1 MALLGRPRS
10 STHPDRATGMP
21 WQAAPSA
28 LGAQWPVRMEIQ
40 PPPLPALCLEGG
52 TLSVCTPL
60 GWGGQHPE
68 SPRVECPNA
77 LSGWGHLPGP
87 PSLPAPQ
94 GRTLLE
100 AKMGHPLDGRV
111 SLLHELVEADQE
123 GVRLLPLLLL
133 RPLPACLVG
142 GLGEDQEAGG

>member
-40 PPPLPALCLEGG
+40 PHPLPALCLEGG

-60 GWGGQHPE
+60 GGGGQHPE
-68 SPRVECPNA
+68 SPRVEV
-77 LSGWGHLPGP
+77 LPQRPVWVGSPAGP
-87 PSLPAPQ
+87 
-94 GRTLLE
+94 
-100 AKMGHPLDGRV
+100 
-111 SLLHELVEADQE
+111 
-123 GVRLLPLLLL
+123 
-133 RPLPACLVG
+133 PLPACTPG
-142 GLGEDQEAGG
+142 THSA